1 MKFTR
6 SRIVA
11 AAAVVL
17 FVAGT
22 AIQAQ
27 YAQQAPAVKRTILLK
42 QDMTIPDREAVMVIV
57 DLPPGAAEGQH
68 THSAEVFVFVL
79 EGTVT
84 LENEGK
90 PDTTL
95 KTGDTFTYAPGKYH
109 QVINKGNSPAKL
121 AAVFIAEKGKPLTT
135 PVK

>member
-1 MKFTR
+1 MKVTKF
-6 SRIVA
+6 RIVA

-17 FVAGT
+17 FVVGAGV
-22 AIQAQ
+22 QAQ
-27 YAQQAPAVKRTILLK
+27 YAQTAPSVKRTILLK

-57 DLPPGAAEGQH
+57 DLPPGAAEGRH
-68 THSAEVFVFVL
+68 THSAEVFVFVQ
-79 EGTVT
+79 EGTIT

-95 KTGDTFTYAPGKYH
+95 KAGDTFTYAPGKYH
-109 QVINKGNSPAKL
+109 QVINKGNSPVKL